1 MKRAGTTTKT
11 LALEIEALHQSARDA
26 RTPEGAQEFALKAR
40 QSSLELL
47 NRTKPNTSKYH
58 EAQSGYALSLLR
70 LGIRLRDTHDIK
82 SAETTL
88 LEALELYRSLGDQRY
103 IMHTLHSL
111 GMTYWK
117 QLRKSESL
125 ETLLQALSLAD
136 EPDTIEFRARILNSI
151 GLTMIEMNEP
161 TKALE
166 YHKEALALTLEAR
179 DKSLTAHTELFL
191 GLAYRYTTN
200 YSSAIEHY
208 IKALNLFIEQ
218 KDYPMIA
225 TIYDSLGKVYYL
237 LKRMDD
243 ALEYYLQG
251 IAVQQVHFPDREIPD
266 LLSNIGTVYHQL
278 GDLNKALE
286 YFHRAQVYM
295 LRKGD
300 TVSEAVVTMN
310 IGTVLLEAKQ
320 YSEGLQC
327 LENSLANLTATD
339 SKLEIVTCLFNLGKF
354 YTEFTDDDNDN
365 INKNIA
371 LKYLSGALVISEQLD
386 NMHLLYE
393 SHEALYKFHKK
404 FQNLDKAL
412 YHFEQYHDF
421 ETRVFNEDSA
431 VKLNNLQII
440 HQVEKSKQEAEF
452 YRQLTVEFSRKNQKL
467 EELNTE
473 KNMFLGVAAHDLK
486 NPLMNISMISRIL
499 ADSNEMTT
507 EEVRE
512 FATDIH
518 TSSQQ
523 MFELI
528 KNLLD
533 VNAIESNSLMI
544 TTENFDFVQLLKR
557 LIRLWQHRAQ
567 KKDITLSFIAPT
579 KPIFCLADSMLTYQ
593 IMENLLSNAVKY
605 SSSHTTVHLRV
616 YSVMTDNNSRIRF
629 EVKDEG
635 PGISSEDKSKL
646 FNKFARLSAHPTG
659 GEHSTGLGLAIVKK
673 ITEAMN
679 GTVWCESEYGNGATF
694 IVELPATE

>member
-1 MKRAGTTTKT
+1 MKRTGTTTKT

-117 QLRKSESL
+117 QLKKSESL

-136 EPDTIEFRARILNSI
+136 EPDTVEFRARILNSI

-166 YHKEALALTLEAR
+166 YHKEALALTIAAG

-200 YSSAIEHY
+200 YSSSIEHY

-354 YTEFTDDDNDN
+354 YTEFTVDDDDNT
-365 INKNIA
+365 NKNIA
-371 LKYLSGALVISEQLD
+371 LEYLSGALVISEQLN

-452 YRQLTVEFSRKNQKL
+452 YRQLTVEFSRKNQEL

-499 ADSNEMTT
+499 ADSNDMTT

-579 KPIFCLADSMLTYQ
+579 TPIFCLADSMLTYQ
-593 IMENLLSNAVKY
+593 IMENLLSNALKY
-605 SSSHTTVHLRV
+605 SPTHTTVRLRA
-616 YSVMTDNNSRIRF
+616 YSVTADNSPRVRF

-635 PGISSEDKSKL
+635 PGISNEDKSKL
-646 FNKFARLSAHPTG
+646 FNKFARLSAHPTA

-694 IVELPATE
+694 IVELPSAE

>member
-1 MKRAGTTTKT
+1 MKRTGTTTKT

-26 RTPEGAQEFALKAR
+26 HSPEDAQEFALKAR

-47 NRTKPNTSKYH
+47 NLTKPNTSKYH
-58 EAQSGYALSLLR
+58 EVQRGYALSLLR
-70 LGIRLRDTHDIK
+70 LGIRLRDTHDVK

-88 LEALELYRSLGDQRY
+88 LEALDLYRALGDQRY

-136 EPDTIEFRARILNSI
+136 EPDTVEFRARILNSI

-161 TKALE
+161 INALE
-166 YHKEALALTLEAR
+166 YHKEALAITTEVG
-179 DKSLTAHTELFL
+179 DKNLIAQTESFI
-191 GLAYRYTTN
+191 GLAYRYSTN
-200 YSSAIEHY
+200 YSSSIEHY
-208 IKALNLFIEQ
+208 IKALNLFIELENYQ
-218 KDYPMIA
+218 LIA
-225 TIYDSLGKVYYL
+225 ATYDSLGMVYYL

-295 LRKGD
+295 MRKGD
-300 TVSEAVVTMN
+300 AVSEAVVTMN
-310 IGTVLLEAKQ
+310 IGNVLLEAKQ

-339 SKLEIVTCLFNLGKF
+339 SKLEIVSCLFNIGKF
-354 YTEFTDDDNDN
+354 YTEYTEDDDKLN
-365 INKNIA
+365 NKNIA
-371 LKYLSGALVISEQLD
+371 LEYLSRALVISEQLD

-412 YHFEQYHDF
+412 HHFELYHDF
-421 ETRVFNEDSA
+421 ETRVFNADSA

-452 YRQLTVEFSRKNQKL
+452 YRQLTVEFSRKNQEL

-473 KNMFLGVAAHDLK
+473 KNMFLSVAAHDLK

-499 ADSNEMTT
+499 ADSSEITT

-567 KKDITLSFIAPT
+567 KKDIAMSFIVPE
-579 KPIFCLADSMLTYQ
+579 KPVYCLADSMLTYQ

-605 SSSHTTVHLRV
+605 SSPHTTVHLRV
-616 YSVMTDNNSRIRF
+616 YSVTTGSRPSVRF
-629 EVKDEG
+629 EVQDEG
-635 PGISSEDKSKL
+635 PGISNEDKSKL

-679 GTVWCESEYGNGATF
+679 GTVWCESEYGNGTTF
-694 IVELPATE
+694 IVELPSAE